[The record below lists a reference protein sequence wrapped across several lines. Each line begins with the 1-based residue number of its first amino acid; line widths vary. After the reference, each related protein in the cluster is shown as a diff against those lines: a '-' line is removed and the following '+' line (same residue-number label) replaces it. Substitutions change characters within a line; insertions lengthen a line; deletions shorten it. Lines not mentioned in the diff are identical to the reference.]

1 MLYDLLKIN
10 QEERRY
16 YKDKLKEAE
25 RSLKEINLRYYIM
38 EEKEQIW
45 KREREFY
52 IKQHALLRS
61 EIENSKGL
69 ITRMENHINM
79 LNTLLLP
86 PEYLQS
92 HQSQLL
98 K

>member
-1 MLYDLLKIN
+1 MLYELLKIN
-10 QEERRY
+10 QTERRF
-16 YKDKLKEAE
+16 YKDKLKNAE
-25 RSLKEINLRYYIM
+25 KSLKEINLRFYIM

-52 IKQHALLRS
+52 IKQHGQLRS
-61 EIENSKGL
+61 EIDNSQQL

-86 PEYLQS
+86 HEYLQS
-92 HQSQLL
+92 HKVQILR
-98 K
+98 